1 MFCKHCGKQIA
12 DDSTFCQYCGGR
24 QNSNIEQIA
33 EQQRVKVELDGQ
45 LKASLAPEMPKF
57 TWLKE
62 FYKSHAAL
70 VMTYGL
76 WFFVNLL
83 LLINGEDRKG
93 FWPHTYKYRER
104 VAEHTHYDYI
114 PWTGQT
120 VEGKSWDLGPEMTKW
135 DWDIDRYGWSE
146 FLVYVVLIP
155 FIIFIAFRIFK
166 FFKNSGNQTIKFNP
180 SEGLRKE

>member
-24 QNSNIEQIA
+24 QNSA

-83 LLINGEDRKG
+83 LLINGGGPKRILAPHIQIPRKSSRAYSLWLYSLDWSNCWRKVVG
-93 FWPHTYKYRER
+93 LRSR
-104 VAEHTHYDYI
+104 NDQM
-114 PWTGQT
+114 G
-120 VEGKSWDLGPEMTKW
+120 LGY
-135 DWDIDRYGWSE
+135 RYGWSE

-166 FFKNSGNQTIKFNP
+166 FFKNSGNQTIKFDP